1 MVAND
6 GEFPRSQAGSL
17 STSTFGL
24 LRLQKAVA
32 LKEITPSGNNIDTPV
47 NVLLAET
54 VWV

>member
-6 GEFPRSQAGSL
+6 GEFPGSPAGSL
-17 STSTFGL
+17 STSGYGL

-32 LKEITPSGNNIDTPV
+32 LNEITQSGNNIDTPV